1 MVFSIKRVITTNC
14 YIVKTKK
21 QGVKV
26 LTIDDL
32 NTKQFSLKLLLEA
45 KEESW
50 NLTDSLQLQIT
61 SSDIVIAT
69 TQNKY
74 TRRKY
79 NSSVKIMKMKVGK
92 M

>member
-1 MVFSIKRVITTNC
+1 MVCSIKRVVTANC
-14 YIVKTKK
+14 FIIKREK
-21 QGVKV
+21 QGVYV

-32 NTKQFSLKLLLEA
+32 NTKHFSLKLLLEA
-45 KEESW
+45 EEDSW

-69 TQNKY
+69 IQNEKIG
-74 TRRKY
+74 RKY
-79 NSSVKIMKMKVGK
+79 KSSVKVMKVKVGK